1 MPNLNFFNMQREHTE
16 HTFFSRL
23 KHMFAGSDSLIQQQT
38 TDIENTE
45 VAVETAGITEPVI
58 EVYTYTKTES
68 NLDGI
73 VRNNEEPLDQLQ
85 TTYTEQSF
93 AEQREELLVRTVEVT
108 THEFP
113 ISEEK
118 DLDIR
123 FATKFLESGGKFI
136 YCETIADVIEN
147 LKMLKQ
153 EMGWSHIFSWENEI
167 KDAFCD
173 YGFQKGAL
181 GFTIENSDA
190 AMSLCESLIADEGSI
205 VLNPKQASRRRLP
218 CFPKTHILLT
228 DISRLVGNETEALDR
243 FNLVHKGE
251 LPSIAKLGQCNNGHF
266 YDKQRLILN
275 AEGTEDLYVFLV
287 DQRIPPST
295 RL

>member
-1 MPNLNFFNMQREHTE
+1 MHKEETE
-16 HTFFSRL
+16 NTFFSRL
-23 KHMFAGSDSLIQQQT
+23 KHMFSGAEKQAQQGT
-38 TDIENTE
+38 AVNDNNE
-45 VAVETAGITEPVI
+45 VIVETTGGNDPVV
-58 EVYTYTKTES
+58 EVYTYTKPES

-85 TTYTEQSF
+85 TPYTEKSF
-93 AEQREELLVRTVEVT
+93 TEQREELLVRTVEVT
-108 THEFP
+108 VPEFP

-147 LKMLKQ
+147 LRLLKQ
-153 EMGWSHIFSWENEI
+153 EMGWSHVFSWENEI

-228 DISRLVGNETEALDR
+228 DISRLVPGETEALDR

-275 AEGTEDLYVFLV
+275 AEGTEDIYVFLV